1 MKLIESVR
9 KLCTPAYVYLVIS
22 VIAVVAMMFQN
33 AGNSNMYCVGQ
44 FSCNVPSTTGVFIA
58 KGIYIAFWTFIL
70 NALCK
75 AGYKQFSWFM
85 VLLPFI
91 LFFIIIG
98 MILLMAA
105 DQEITKLM

>member
-1 MKLIESVR
+1 MKLVESIR
-9 KLCTPAYVYLVIS
+9 KLCSPAYVYLVIS
-22 VIAVVAMMFQN
+22 VIAVIAIMFQN
-33 AGNSNMYCVGQ
+33 AGNSNKYCVGQ
-44 FSCNVPSTTGVFIA
+44 FSCDVPSTAGIFIA
-58 KGIYIAFWTFIL
+58 KGVYIAFWTFVL

-75 AGYKQFSWFM
+75 AGYKQLSWFM

-105 DQEITKLM
+105 NQEIAKLI

>member
-1 MKLIESVR
+1 MKLVESIR
-9 KLCTPAYVYLVIS
+9 KLCSPAYVYLVIS
-22 VIAVVAMMFQN
+22 VIAVIAIMFQN
-33 AGNSNMYCVGQ
+33 AGNSNKYCVGQ
-44 FSCNVPSTTGVFIA
+44 FSCDVPSTAGIFIA
-58 KGIYIAFWTFIL
+58 KGLYIAFWTFIL

-75 AGYKQFSWFM
+75 AGYKQLSWFM

-105 DQEITKLM
+105 NQEIAKLI

>member
-1 MKLIESVR
+1 MKLNNSIR

-22 VIAVVAMMFQN
+22 VIAVIAMMIQN
-33 AGNSNMYCVGQ
+33 VGNSNKYCVGQ
-44 FSCNVPSTTGVFIA
+44 FSCDVPSTAGVFVV
-58 KGIYIAFWTFIL
+58 KGIYITFWTFIL

-75 AGYKQFSWFM
+75 AGYKQISWFM

-98 MILLMAA
+98 MMLLMTA

>member
-1 MKLIESVR
+1 MKLINSIR

-22 VIAVVAMMFQN
+22 VISIVAMMFQN
-33 AGNSNMYCVGQ
+33 AGNSNKYCVGQ
-44 FSCNVPSTTGVFIA
+44 FSCDVPSTAGIFVA

-70 NALCK
+70 NALCQ

-98 MILLMAA
+98 MVLLMAA
-105 DQEITKLM
+105 DQEISKVM

>member
-1 MKLIESVR
+1 MESIR

-22 VIAVVAMMFQN
+22 VIAVVAMMVQN
-33 AGNSNMYCVGQ
+33 AGNSNKYCVGQ
-44 FSCNVPSTTGVFIA
+44 FSCEVPSTAGVFIA
-58 KGIYIAFWTFIL
+58 KGLYIAFWTFIL

-91 LFFIIIG
+91 MFFVIIG
-98 MILLMAA
+98 LGLLIAA
-105 DQEITKLM
+105 DQQIAKLV

>member
-1 MKLIESVR
+1 MKLVESIR
-9 KLCTPAYVYLVIS
+9 KLCSPAYVYLVIS
-22 VIAVVAMMFQN
+22 VIAVIAIMFQN
-33 AGNSNMYCVGQ
+33 AGNSNKYCVGQ
-44 FSCNVPSTTGVFIA
+44 FSCDVPSTAGIFIA
-58 KGIYIAFWTFIL
+58 KGRFIAFWTFIL

-75 AGYKQFSWFM
+75 AGYKQLSWFM

-105 DQEITKLM
+105 NQEIAKLI